1 MATAVRVRETRPAH
15 EVQET
20 PRPATVWWA
29 LVLGGGLLGVVSGAW
44 QTVERIAYAAGTDS
58 GSICEINSVLSCN
71 SVYSHWQSSAL
82 GIPNTMISIPV
93 FAMLAAVG
101 LAGLLGSRLSG
112 SFLTTMLG
120 ATVFMAAFLTWYL
133 LYVFMSNWASDFMS
147 YKLVGHINVAL
158 VFGLLQFV
166 TTFGL
171 AFMYAR
177 YMNRE
182 VDPIARQLEAQY
194 DSEAKA

>member
-1 MATAVRVRETRPAH
+1 MPNLPPPTGATEVHDHASRHDPVYDRLHETA
-15 EVQET
+15 EFQEL
-20 PRPATVWWA
+20 RRRFRKFAFPAT
-29 LVLGGGLLGVVSGAW
+29 
-44 QTVERIAYAAGTDS
+44 
-58 GSICEINSVLSCN
+58 
-71 SVYSHWQSSAL
+71 
-82 GIPNTMISIPV
+82 
-93 FAMLAAVG
+93 
-101 LAGLLGSRLSG
+101 
-112 SFLTTMLG
+112 
-120 ATVFMAAFLTWYL
+120 AAFLGWYL

>member
-1 MATAVRVRETRPAH
+1 MPNLPPPTSASDVHDHASRHDPVYDRLHETAEF
-15 EVQET
+15 QEL
-20 PRPATVWWA
+20 RRRFRKFAFPAT
-29 LVLGGGLLGVVSGAW
+29 
-44 QTVERIAYAAGTDS
+44 
-58 GSICEINSVLSCN
+58 
-71 SVYSHWQSSAL
+71 
-82 GIPNTMISIPV
+82 
-93 FAMLAAVG
+93 
-101 LAGLLGSRLSG
+101 
-112 SFLTTMLG
+112 
-120 ATVFMAAFLTWYL
+120 AAFLAWYL

>member
-1 MATAVRVRETRPAH
+1 MPNLPPPTSAAEARDHASRHDPVYDRLHETAEF
-15 EVQET
+15 QEL
-20 PRPATVWWA
+20 RRRFRKFAFPAT
-29 LVLGGGLLGVVSGAW
+29 
-44 QTVERIAYAAGTDS
+44 
-58 GSICEINSVLSCN
+58 
-71 SVYSHWQSSAL
+71 
-82 GIPNTMISIPV
+82 
-93 FAMLAAVG
+93 
-101 LAGLLGSRLSG
+101 
-112 SFLTTMLG
+112 
-120 ATVFMAAFLTWYL
+120 AAFLAWYL

-194 DSEAKA
+194 DSEATA